1 MNGSLARGIPD
12 GILRELEKLRP
23 YLERSG
29 GSIRPRKRDGVW
41 CLRIRVDDPDRGPAH
56 RRIKLG
62 DERTA
67 DAVRAVIAVWREDRG
82 ARDAEEDQRREEAQ
96 VYRKRVKELRRQ
108 LLAVAGGSSRRRR
121 MAKEFDKAARDPATL
136 HLYLLGGG
144 WGPIQPRRRRRKPR
158 GGLA

>member
-1 MNGSLARGIPD
+1 MIASALQIIPD
-12 GILRELEKLRP
+12 DLRQKLEKLRP

-41 CLRIRVDDPDRGPAH
+41 CLRIRVDDPDRGRAH

-62 DERTA
+62 DERAA

-82 ARDAEEDQRREEAQ
+82 ARDAEEERRREEERT
-96 VYRKRVKELRRQ
+96 YRKRVKELRRQ
-108 LLAVAGGSSRRRR
+108 LLAAAGGSSRRRR
-121 MAKEFDKAARDPATL
+121 MAKEFDEAARDPATL

-144 WGPIQPRRRRRKPR
+144 GGPLPPRRRGRKPR